1 MLEMKERL
9 RRLMQGRYGV
19 DELSKMMVYASFVV
33 MLVGSFAKNPYI
45 NLAGFMIIIYSY
57 SRIFSKNQRL
67 RSAQNLKYMQ
77 VRDRFLRKISNQIQ
91 IMKLSKTYRVYSCPG
106 CKQLV
111 RVPKGKG
118 RIEIK
123 CPKCGTSFSKNS

>member
-1 MLEMKERL
+1 MKERL

-77 VRDRFLRKISNQIQ
+77 LRDSFLRKISNQIQ

-118 RIEIK
+118 KVEVK
-123 CPKCGTSFSKNS
+123 CPKCGTRFSKNS

>member
-1 MLEMKERL
+1 
-9 RRLMQGRYGV
+9 MQGRYGV

-77 VRDRFLRKISNQIQ
+77 LRDSFLRKISNQIQ

-118 RIEIK
+118 KVEVK
-123 CPKCGTSFSKNS
+123 CPKCGTRFSKNS

>member
-1 MLEMKERL
+1 MKERL

-118 RIEIK
+118 RVEVK
-123 CPKCGTSFSKNS
+123 CPKCGTRFSKNS

>member
-1 MLEMKERL
+1 MKERL

-33 MLVGSFAKNPYI
+33 MIVGSFAKNPYI

-77 VRDRFLRKISNQIQ
+77 LRDSFLRKISNQIQ

-118 RIEIK
+118 LIEVK
-123 CPKCGTSFSKNS
+123 CPKCGTRFSKNS

>member
-1 MLEMKERL
+1 MKERL

>member
-1 MLEMKERL
+1 MKERI

-33 MLVGSFAKNPYI
+33 MIVGSFAKNPYI

-77 VRDRFLRKISNQIQ
+77 LRDSFLRKISNQIQ

-118 RIEIK
+118 RIEVK
-123 CPKCGTSFSKNS
+123 CPKCGTRFSKNS

>member
-1 MLEMKERL
+1 MKERI

-19 DELSKMMVYASFVV
+19 DELSKMMVYASFFV
-33 MLVGSFAKNPYI
+33 MIVGSFAKNPYI

-67 RSAQNLKYMQ
+67 CSAQNLKYMQ
-77 VRDRFLRKISNQIQ
+77 LRDSFLRKISNQIQ

-118 RIEIK
+118 RIEVK
-123 CPKCGTSFSKNS
+123 CPKCGTRFSKNS

>member
-1 MLEMKERL
+1 MKERL

-33 MLVGSFAKNPYI
+33 MIVGSFAKNPYI

-77 VRDRFLRKISNQIQ
+77 LRDSFLRKISNQIQ

-118 RIEIK
+118 RIEVK
-123 CPKCGTSFSKNS
+123 CPKCGTRFSKNS

>member
-1 MLEMKERL
+1 MKERL

-33 MLVGSFAKNPYI
+33 MIVGSFAKNPYI
-45 NLAGFMIIIYSY
+45 NLVGFMIIIYSY

-77 VRDRFLRKISNQIQ
+77 LRDSFLRKISNQIQ

-118 RIEIK
+118 RIEVK
-123 CPKCGTSFSKNS
+123 CPKCGARFSKNS